1 MPKDNHPPAF
11 PMYVD
16 DFASD
21 GVVEAMTTEQVGAYL
36 LLLLKAWKEEPP
48 GSIPDNDHVLARWA
62 RMSPDAWAGIKAGV
76 LAAFRF
82 SERDKRYH
90 QKRMAK
96 EWVKMQSARKRRKES
111 AIHAANVR
119 YKRVPNQQDTCE
131 SHASRRPIACL
142 SISSSSSISNKAAA
156 NTRPTNAPPPLPL
169 EDIRDTLHDY
179 VRQSGIEWPPPDDAL
194 CRQVQGI
201 WLGTFEDLGG
211 HLDGMLKRNRKP
223 SESYA
228 WFLTVLRK

>member
-11 PMYVD
+11 LMYVD

-21 GVVEAMTTEQVGAYL
+21 GVVEAMTTEQVGAYT

-48 GSIPDNDHVLARWA
+48 GSIPDNDHVLARWC
-62 RMSPDAWAGIKAGV
+62 RLSLDAWTGLKAGV

-90 QKRMAK
+90 QKRMQK
-96 EWVKMQSARKRRKES
+96 EWAKLQFAKSKRKES
-111 AIHAANVR
+111 ASYAATVR
-119 YKRVPNQQDTCE
+119 HNRNRNQLDTCE
-131 SHASRRPIACL
+131 PHTSRTATACH
-142 SISSSSSISNKAAA
+142 SISSVSVNSKKAT
-156 NTRPTNAPPPLPL
+156 NSRPPNAPPPLPL

-179 VRQSGIEWPPPDDAL
+179 VRQSGIEWDPPDDAL
-194 CRQVQGI
+194 CRQVQTV
-201 WLGTFEDLGG
+201 WSGTFDDFGDHLG
-211 HLDGMLKRNRKP
+211 GMLKRHRKP